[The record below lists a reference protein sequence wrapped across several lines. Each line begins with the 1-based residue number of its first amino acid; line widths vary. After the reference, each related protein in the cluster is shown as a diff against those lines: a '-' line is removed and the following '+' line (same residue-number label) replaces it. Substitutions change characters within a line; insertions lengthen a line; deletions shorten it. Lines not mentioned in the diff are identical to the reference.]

1 MKQKYRRIF
10 SFGKTLLLPLI
21 CSGAIP
27 ILAQTTELPTETEKN
42 NLNSEQETSLTEKQ
56 LTSLLKQAGA
66 EIQSIQCAFTQTKKL
81 SILEEPLL
89 SHGNFYLLRQGDET
103 QISLEYSEPAG
114 NRILLT
120 PKKLYIQNSTGNQTL
135 SGSSHPMFRYL
146 ETLFAACLT
155 GELKDLIRK
164 TDTEYLQT
172 PHSYKLILCPTSSSL
187 KKRINLMKLEFDKTS
202 LLLETLYI
210 ETADGDSVLYE
221 FSDKITNQPIDGKH
235 FIIQNEKSSLH
246 NQ

>member
-1 MKQKYRRIF
+1 
-10 SFGKTLLLPLI
+10 
-21 CSGAIP
+21 
-27 ILAQTTELPTETEKN
+27 
-42 NLNSEQETSLTEKQ
+42 
-56 LTSLLKQAGA
+56 
-66 EIQSIQCAFTQTKKL
+66 
-81 SILEEPLL
+81 
-89 SHGNFYLLRQGDET
+89 
-103 QISLEYSEPAG
+103 
-114 NRILLT
+114 
-120 PKKLYIQNSTGNQTL
+120 
-135 SGSSHPMFRYL
+135 MFRYL